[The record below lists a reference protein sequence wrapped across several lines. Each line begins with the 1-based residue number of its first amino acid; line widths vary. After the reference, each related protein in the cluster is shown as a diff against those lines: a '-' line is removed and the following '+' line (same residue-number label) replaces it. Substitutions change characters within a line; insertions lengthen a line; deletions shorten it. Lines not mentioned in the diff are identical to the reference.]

1 MNEVAAEPNDQPGD
15 TGPVDTGPVDVERG
29 ESGDD
34 EGSPGTSPGTDPAA
48 GALDAAGAES
58 GVEPESPDER
68 IRRRAGRIRWL
79 TLLSS
84 TLAVLLTMAAAVP
97 TTDRL
102 LWTLLIVTSLQFA
115 FVVPASLVLAEP
127 KRWARTVLLVA
138 TPVSAVVWV
147 VALTQTAWLVLPGHM
162 LLAMAFVPLRDAEI
176 ADFFRRG
183 DRSLADIR
191 AGR

>member
-1 MNEVAAEPNDQPGD
+1 MNEVAAEQNDQPGD
-15 TGPVDTGPVDVERG
+15 TGPVDVEHAKTGE
-29 ESGDD
+29 EA
-34 EGSPGTSPGTDPAA
+34 SPGNGPAT
-48 GALDAAGAES
+48 GALDAGAES
-58 GVEPESPDER
+58 DAEPESPDER
-68 IRRRAGRIRWL
+68 IRRRVGRVRWL

-97 TTDRL
+97 TTDRV

-127 KRWARTVLLVA
+127 KRWARTILLVA

-176 ADFFRRG
+176 ADFFRRR